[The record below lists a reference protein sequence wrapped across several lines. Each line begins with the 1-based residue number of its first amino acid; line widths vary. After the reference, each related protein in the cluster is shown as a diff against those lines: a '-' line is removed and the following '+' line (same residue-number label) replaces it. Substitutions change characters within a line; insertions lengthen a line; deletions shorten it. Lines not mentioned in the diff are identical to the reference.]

1 MDENKKK
8 ILIVVAIIAIIVLAI
23 ILIMLFSGKKEYT
36 VSFESNGG
44 TKVEEQ
50 IVKEG
55 ETATEPEEPTR
66 LGYIFL
72 GWYIDEETEDK
83 FDFNTKITG
92 NLTLLARWEQE
103 EEEIQEVS
111 IEADINEVNA
121 GEELKLNL
129 KVNSENPDLQDA
141 KAVWTSS
148 DETIA
153 TVSEEGI
160 VKGLKAGTVT
170 ITVKVGE
177 YTASFEVTVKEVE
190 TEEDDTEKVAENDK
204 EEDKKTETK
213 PESKPETKPEPTPE
227 PEPEPE
233 PQPEPTP
240 EPEPEPEPQP
250 EPTPEPEPEPQPE
263 PTPEPEPEP
272 EPDPEPTP
280 EPEPEPEP
288 DPEPTPEPEP
298 EPEPEITYSYS
309 WEKVDESVA
318 GQYRL
323 YIVSSKGEKVAG
335 TATIT
340 TKAGKTTSV
349 SIPKSGTIYV
359 KDAISSVSNVKAN

>member
-227 PEPEPE
+227 PEPEPD
-233 PQPEPTP
+233 
-240 EPEPEPEPQP
+240 
-250 EPTPEPEPEPQPE
+250 PE